1 MEKYLAN
8 ARIQHWE
15 VTAIINAKEKCSIV
29 TTGLLELINLKGYHV
44 QFQREFIALSNTNI
58 ESLGKIRN
66 LSLFLKEDIPLKHT
80 FLIVKGNDP
89 CLILGQDWFKR
100 YQAKIKK
107 SGKELRFHLQG
118 QRNYVPIEYVPSEII
133 EEEEEDLIED
143 LILLSSDE
151 STELSEEEMLSGSE
165 VAEEFL
171 IDLSESSVTPVSQK
185 KYLIHP
191 DLVGLSM
198 GEFQET
204 PSRENL
210 KYDVIN
216 SDESCDLI
224 CDIILDYMDEN
235 QKYLSTQLL
244 EKSQKKQLSKTT
256 SKTEKQRNVQRV
268 SLATAK
274 KKCFLCDYQNH
285 VMKECSLL
293 SKFRKHELICKE
305 MGIHVWKSW
314 NKFKAKHLQ
323 SIN

>member
-80 FLIVKGNDP
+80 FLIVKGDDP

-133 EEEEEDLIED
+133 EEEEEDLKED

-151 STELSEEEMLSGSE
+151 STELSEEEMLSRSE

-171 IDLSESSVTPVSQK
+171 IDLSESSVTPVPQEK
-185 KYLIHP
+185 WL
-191 DLVGLSM
+191 
-198 GEFQET
+198 EFQET
-204 PSRENL
+204 LSQENL

-224 CDIILDYMDEN
+224 CDIILNYMDED
-235 QKYLSTQLL
+235 QKYLSTQPL
-244 EKSQKKQLSKTT
+244 EGSHKKQLSKTT
-256 SKTEKQRNVQRV
+256 SKTEKQRNVQQV
-268 SLATAK
+268 SLAMAK
-274 KKCFLCDYQNH
+274 KKCFLCDHQNH